1 VIFLHY
7 TFETKDLCKTYGE
20 KVKTQALCGVSL
32 NVAKGEFVSIIGPS
46 GSGKS
51 TLLNLIGTL
60 DRPTSGKLSID
71 GIDTSKLN
79 DTQLAKLR
87 NEKIGFVF
95 QSFNLIQ
102 RMNAFKN
109 VELPLLVK
117 NISNKERFSRTK
129 KWLNEVGLIDKF
141 KRKPLE
147 LSGGEQ
153 QRVALARALVTDPS
167 ILLGDEPTGNLDTKN
182 TAMIVDILKKLNE
195 STGKTFIIITHNLEV
210 ARKTKRIIYI
220 RDGLIEKEEY
230 L

>member
-1 VIFLHY
+1 MIFLNY
-7 TFETKDLCKTYGE
+7 TFETKDLCKIYGE

-32 NVAKGEFVSIIGPS
+32 NIAKGEFVSIIGPS

-79 DTQLAKLR
+79 DAQLAKLR

-129 KWLNEVGLIDKF
+129 KWLNEVGLIDKI

-220 RDGLIEKEEY
+220 RDGRIEKEEY

>member
-32 NVAKGEFVSIIGPS
+32 NIAKGEFVSIIGPS

-129 KWLNEVGLIDKF
+129 KWLNEVGLIDKI